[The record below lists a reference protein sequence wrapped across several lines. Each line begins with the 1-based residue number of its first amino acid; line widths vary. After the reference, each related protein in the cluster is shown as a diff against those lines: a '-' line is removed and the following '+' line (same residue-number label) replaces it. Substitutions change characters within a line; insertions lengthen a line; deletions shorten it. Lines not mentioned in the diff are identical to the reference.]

1 MLTPFKT
8 VTELVNSQTLTN
20 VFEDI
25 PNIELFGGSEML
37 WEEFIYRYSNFYV
50 YKPEQAKAA
59 VTRLFIVNKYKYST
73 LLETAVD
80 VDPLL
85 EVNLTSIKTGNRKD
99 VNTSNGDTTRTGGYT
114 DTGTDTKTLDTQTT
128 TSDTF
133 EKNKNTTVSETGK
146 NTLTVDRTKDGE
158 DTRTDDLQTA
168 VSEENNSYTDTT
180 NRSDYVSEDL
190 TLKPVYSETLS
201 HKQDTDPHTTDTANT
216 GTVKTETLL
225 IDSGTET
232 TDTTRTTNNT
242 GKDTDTRNAT
252 VADTGTETLDKNLN
266 RVYNNLKDVNT
277 SSENNNTEYTE
288 QSTQKGHKSNPFDL
302 LNKARLTAKFSV
314 IDIILKDVK
323 KLILFL

>member
-20 VFEDI
+20 VFEDV
-25 PNIELFGGSEML
+25 PNIDLFGGSELL
-37 WEEFIYRYSNFYV
+37 WEEFKYRYANFFV
-50 YKPEQAKAA
+50 YQPEQAKAA
-59 VTRLFIVNKYKYST
+59 VERLFIINKYNYSM
-73 LLETAVD
+73 LLASVVEL
-80 VDPLL
+80 DPL
-85 EVNLTSIKTGNRKD
+85 EEINLTSSKTGTRKD

-128 TSDTF
+128 TSDTL
-133 EKNKNTTVSETGK
+133 EKTKNTTVSETG
-146 NTLTVDRTKDGE
+146 NSTLTVDRTKDGE

-168 VSEENNSYTDTT
+168 VSEANNSYTDTT

-201 HKQDTDPHTTDTANT
+201 HKQNTDPHTTDTANT

-232 TDTTRTTNNT
+232 TDTTHTTNNT
-242 GKDTDTRNAT
+242 GKDTDTRNANVT
-252 VADTGTETLDKNLN
+252 ETGTESLDKSLN

-277 SSENNNTEYTE
+277 TSENNNTEYSE
-288 QSTQKGHKSNPFDL
+288 QSTQKGHKTNPFDL
-302 LNKARLTAKFSV
+302 LNKARVTARFSV
-314 IDIILKDVK
+314 IDIILNDVK